1 MGSIAILWLIALIVV
16 VFVISGLKIIQQ
28 SETKVIER
36 LGKYY
41 RTLPSGINI
50 IWPIIDRPR
59 KVYVRYPVEGGG
71 AVVKFSDRIDLREQV
86 YDFPEQNVI
95 TKDNVTMQ
103 IDTVIY
109 FQITDPKLYTYGVER
124 PMNAIENLTATTLRN
139 IIGEMELDQSL
150 TSRDTINA
158 KMRSILDEA
167 TDPWGIKVNRVE
179 LKNIIPPKEIQNAME
194 KQMKAERE
202 RRESILQAEGQ
213 KQSQILVAEGE
224 KQSLILKADA
234 AKQAAILKAEGE
246 KEARIM
252 AAEAEAQAIMQVQ
265 TALADSLKLLNAAA
279 PNDQVVKLKALEAM
293 QKVADGKATK
303 IIIPSELQGLAG
315 LAASAKTVFDT
326 EDPKGE

>member
-1 MGSIAILWLIALIVV
+1 MSFGWIVPVVLVILVLVVLISNIHVV
-16 VFVISGLKIIQQ
+16 QQ
-28 SETKVIER
+28 SRAYVVER
-36 LGKYY
+36 LGAFYSVWNVG
-41 RTLPSGINI
+41 LHF
-50 IWPIIDRPR
+50 
-59 KVYVRYPVEGGG
+59 KVPFIMRVAKKVSL
-71 AVVKFSDRIDLREQV
+71 KEQV
-86 YDFPEQNVI
+86 ADFAPQPVI

-109 FQITDPKLYTYGVER
+109 FQITDPKLYTYGVEH

-139 IIGEMELDQSL
+139 IIGDMELDQSL
-150 TSRDTINA
+150 TSRDIINSR
-158 KMRSILDEA
+158 MRAILDEA

-202 RRESILQAEGQ
+202 RRESILQAEGT

-224 KQSLILKADA
+224 KQSAILRADA
-234 AKQAAILKAEGE
+234 EKQAAILKAQGE

-265 TALADSLKLLNAAA
+265 KAMADSLKLLNEAA

-293 QKVADGKATK
+293 QKVADGRATK

-326 EDPKGE
+326 EDPRAE

>member
-1 MGSIAILWLIALIVV
+1 MGGYIAIGVLVVLILILVV
-16 VFVISGLKIIQQ
+16 SCIHVVQQ
-28 SETKVIER
+28 SKAYVVER
-36 LGKYY
+36 LGSFSAVWGNGLHWK
-41 RTLPSGINI
+41 
-50 IWPIIDRPR
+50 WPFIER
-59 KVYVRYPVEGGG
+59 
-71 AVVKFSDRIDLREQV
+71 VVKKISLKEQV
-86 YDFPEQNVI
+86 ADFDTQPVI

-109 FQITDPKLYTYGVER
+109 FQITDPKLYTYGVEY
-124 PMNAIENLTATTLRN
+124 PMSAIENLTATTLRN

-150 TSRDTINA
+150 TSRDVINSR
-158 KMRSILDEA
+158 MRAILDEA

-202 RRESILQAEGQ
+202 RRESILQAEGT

-224 KQSLILKADA
+224 KQSAILRADA
-234 AKQAAILKAEGE
+234 EKQAAILKAQGE

-265 TALADSLKLLNAAA
+265 KAMADSLKLLNEAA

-293 QKVADGKATK
+293 QKVADGRATK

-326 EDPKGE
+326 EDPKAE